1 MISPR
6 RDGKVNELKVFLQV
20 LNTISNLSSN
30 EIIWRVRFIL
40 ENLTKNLR
48 RTSRRN
54 RKLNKSKVFEVS
66 FFSSEETSEEE
77 REETKSLS
85 TTCNF

>member
-30 EIIWRVRFIL
+30 EIIWRVRFIP
-40 ENLTKNLR
+40 ENLTKNFV
-48 RTSRRN
+48 
-54 RKLNKSKVFEVS
+54 KEQ
-66 FFSSEETSEEE
+66 ETQQV
-77 REETKSLS
+77 
-85 TTCNF
+85 

>member
-30 EIIWRVRFIL
+30 EIIWRVRFYPRKFN
-40 ENLTKNLR
+40 EELR
-48 RTSRRN
+48 KGTGNSTSL
-54 RKLNKSKVFEVS
+54 KFLK
-66 FFSSEETSEEE
+66 FFSSPAKKPAK
-77 REETKSLS
+77 RKGKKRKV
-85 TTCNF
+85 